1 MRNRNIQR
9 WLKKNAI
16 EKPLTI
22 RDETGMLDPTAYEAV
37 LRIVKDEKKALL
49 ARYFA
54 AIKNGIPLTPE
65 DETEL
70 QSILDSTQKVGNI
83 LSNVN
88 N

>member
-22 RDETGMLDPTAYEAV
+22 RDETGILDPTAYEAV
-37 LRIVKDEKKALL
+37 LRIVKNEKKALI

-54 AIKNGIPLTPE
+54 AIQNTAPLSKK
-65 DETEL
+65 DEKEL
-70 QSILDSTQKVGNI
+70 QEILDTNKH
-83 LSNVN
+83 
-88 N
+88 

>member
-54 AIKNGIPLTPE
+54 AIKNGIPLTSE

-70 QSILDSTQKVGNI
+70 QTILDSTQKVGNI
-83 LSNVN
+83 LNGESN
-88 N
+88 

>member
-37 LRIVKDEKKALL
+37 LRIVKDEKKNLI

-54 AIKNGIPLTPE
+54 AIKNGDPLTTE

-70 QSILDSTQKVGNI
+70 QNI
-83 LSNVN
+83 LNSKQTPVI
-88 N
+88 

>member
-37 LRIVKDEKKALL
+37 LKIVKDEKKALI

-54 AIKNGIPLTPE
+54 AIKNGIPLTSE

-70 QSILDSTQKVGNI
+70 QSILDSTQKVGSI

>member
-9 WLKKNAI
+9 WLKKNAN

-37 LRIVKDEKKALL
+37 LRIVKDEKKALI

-54 AIKNGIPLTPE
+54 AIKNGNPLSIE

-70 QSILDSTQKVGNI
+70 QTILDSTQKVGNI
-83 LSNVN
+83 LN
-88 N
+88 NINN